1 MIRVLVAD
9 DHPVVRRGLIQIVNA
24 ENDLNVVAEA
34 ATSQGVLDVLNREP
48 LDVVVLDITMPGR
61 SGLDILDEIRKNHSG
76 IKIIVLSFHPEEQY
90 AVRAIRAGASGYLN
104 KDSAPDQL
112 VTAIR
117 RVAAGRKH
125 LTPEVAEALALAI
138 DNTGHKALHE
148 ELSDREFQVLRL
160 IGSGKSVS
168 EIALELS
175 ISVKTVSTYRSRI
188 LQKMHLKT
196 NSELTRYVFEHGLIL

>member
-9 DHPVVRRGLIQIVNA
+9 DHPVVRRGLIQIVDA
-24 ENDLNVVAEA
+24 EDDLKVVAEA
-34 ATSQGVLDVLNREP
+34 VDSPGVLDVLDREP

-61 SGLDILDEIRKNHSG
+61 SGLDILDEIRRDHSG
-76 IKIIVLSFHPEEQY
+76 IKVIVLSFHPEEQY

-117 RVAAGRKH
+117 RVATGRKY
-125 LTPEVAEALALAI
+125 LTAEVAEALAMAI
-138 DNTGHKALHE
+138 DSTSHKTLHE
-148 ELSDREFQVLRL
+148 GLSDREFQVLRL

-168 EIALELS
+168 EIARELS
-175 ISVKTVSTYRSRI
+175 ISVKTVSTYRSRT
-188 LQKMHLKT
+188 LEKMNLKT

>member
-1 MIRVLVAD
+1 VIRVLVAD

-24 ENDLNVVAEA
+24 EDDLSVVAEA
-34 ATSQGVLDVLNREP
+34 VDSQSVLDALDREP

-61 SGLDILDEIRKNHSG
+61 SGLDTLDEIRKNHSG
-76 IKIIVLSFHPEEQY
+76 IKVIVLSFHPEEQY

-117 RVAAGRKH
+117 QVAKGKKY
-125 LTPEVAEALALAI
+125 LTPEVAEALAMAI
-138 DNTGHKALHE
+138 DSTGHKALHE
-148 ELSDREFQVLRL
+148 GLSNREFQVLRL

-168 EIALELS
+168 EIARELS

-188 LQKMHLKT
+188 LEKMNLKT
-196 NSELTRYVFEHGLIL
+196 NSELTRYVFEYGLIV